1 MVSLCVTV
9 WQLTVCGDDDN
20 ARWRGGEEA
29 RWSGHGE
36 TRPKMVFN
44 FFDICCNFFFH
55 VPPFIYFFI
64 NYILLL
70 VGMKVLR
77 VACESDNHICVDL
90 IKING
95 VCHLQKGLKL
105 LFSKLKGLKL

>member
-1 MVSLCVTV
+1 MTTTLDGGVAKKLDGVAMAKLGRKWFSTSLT
-9 WQLTVCGDDDN
+9 
-20 ARWRGGEEA
+20 
-29 RWSGHGE
+29 
-36 TRPKMVFN
+36 
-44 FFDICCNFFFH
+44 ICCNFSFH

-77 VACESDNHICVDL
+77 VACESHNHICVDL

-105 LFSKLKGLKL
+105 LFSKLKG